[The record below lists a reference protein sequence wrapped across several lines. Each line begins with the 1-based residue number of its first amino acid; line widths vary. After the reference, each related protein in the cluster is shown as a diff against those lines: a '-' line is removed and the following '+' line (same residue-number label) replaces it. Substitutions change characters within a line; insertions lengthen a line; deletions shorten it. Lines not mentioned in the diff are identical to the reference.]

1 MTTKTQAY
9 SIALYTSNLCS
20 FTIGGPLSL
29 ELSSTCNLSLL
40 EQVDICMFI
49 MKSSIN
55 VRWLQVGACQCN
67 NIGIAFKYSSNITR
81 CKLRTL
87 VSMHAFAFFL
97 FLNAHTCLHS
107 CVKVFADSLAFQ
119 NIHFNMYPIHS
130 NSVGSLKS
138 QFSET
143 PTPMMLCQIRVIESE
158 KATRR
163 KNI

>member
-1 MTTKTQAY
+1 MTTKRQAY

-29 ELSSTCNLSLL
+29 ELSSKCNLSLL
-40 EQVDICMFI
+40 EEVDICMFI

-55 VRWLQVGACQCN
+55 VRWLQVGACQCK
-67 NIGIAFKYSSNITR
+67 NIGIAFKYSSNITI
-81 CKLRTL
+81 CKLLQL
-87 VSMHAFAFFL
+87 VCMLLPFFFFL
-97 FLNAHTCLHS
+97 MLITCLHS

-119 NIHFNMYPIHS
+119 NIHFNMYPVHS

-163 KNI
+163 KSI